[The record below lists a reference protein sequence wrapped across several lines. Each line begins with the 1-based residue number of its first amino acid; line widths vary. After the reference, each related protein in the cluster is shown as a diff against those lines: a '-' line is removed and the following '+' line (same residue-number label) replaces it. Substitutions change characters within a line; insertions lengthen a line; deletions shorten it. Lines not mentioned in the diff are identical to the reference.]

1 MKVFPEASPTPR
13 WKAMSLATRTLASS
27 RNSSPGIDITDVASV
42 REFFNQAGSFDAIVA
57 ALGSAPFAYL
67 KDANTEDFQAG
78 LNNKLQGQINLV
90 LHGLDHLVVGGS
102 FTLITGILAQHPVEK
117 SVIASTVNGGL
128 EAFIYAASTDI
139 PPAVSVLIRI
149 APTSLKNRSTPIAPS
164 SRASNQFA
172 HKASPILCP
181 LRPWRGNWPNLQGLV
196 NKLKNGRWP
205 TERLSVGQRPLP
217 IYKGDSSTYE
227 N

>member
-1 MKVFPEASPTPR
+1 M
-13 WKAMSLATRTLASS
+13 
-27 RNSSPGIDITDVASV
+27 

-67 KDANTEDFQAG
+67 KDADTEDFQAG

-139 PPAVSVLIRI
+139 PRGIRI
-149 APTSLKNRSTPIAPS
+149 NTDSPNVVEESLDTSCAFLPGFEPVRAQSVANSVSAPPMAWKLAKS
-164 SRASNQFA
+164 SRSGKQ
-172 HKASPILCP
+172 
-181 LRPWRGNWPNLQGLV
+181 
-196 NKLKNGRWP
+196 
-205 TERLSVGQRPLP
+205 T
-217 IYKGDSSTYE
+217 
-227 N
+227 

>member
-1 MKVFPEASPTPR
+1 M
-13 WKAMSLATRTLASS
+13 
-27 RNSSPGIDITDVASV
+27 

-139 PPAVSVLIRI
+139 PPPPRY
-149 APTSLKNRSTPIAPS
+149 P
-164 SRASNQFA
+164 
-172 HKASPILCP
+172 
-181 LRPWRGNWPNLQGLV
+181 
-196 NKLKNGRWP
+196 
-205 TERLSVGQRPLP
+205 
-217 IYKGDSSTYE
+217 Y
-227 N
+227 

>member
-1 MKVFPEASPTPR
+1 MALLLLNGEHECHLRFQNWPQLHHEGISGSFPDTAVESHVIGDEVFA
-13 WKAMSLATRTLASS
+13 AS

-139 PPAVSVLIRI
+139 PPRY
-149 APTSLKNRSTPIAPS
+149 P
-164 SRASNQFA
+164 
-172 HKASPILCP
+172 
-181 LRPWRGNWPNLQGLV
+181 
-196 NKLKNGRWP
+196 
-205 TERLSVGQRPLP
+205 
-217 IYKGDSSTYE
+217 Y
-227 N
+227 